1 MAKASGG
8 RARTKKAAPKALFP
22 NLRMASAEA
31 APTSSLTEFDEDDE
45 DEGEGE
51 EQVASKKVKVED
63 GEIEE

>member
-1 MAKASGG
+1 
-8 RARTKKAAPKALFP
+8 
-22 NLRMASAEA
+22 MASAEA